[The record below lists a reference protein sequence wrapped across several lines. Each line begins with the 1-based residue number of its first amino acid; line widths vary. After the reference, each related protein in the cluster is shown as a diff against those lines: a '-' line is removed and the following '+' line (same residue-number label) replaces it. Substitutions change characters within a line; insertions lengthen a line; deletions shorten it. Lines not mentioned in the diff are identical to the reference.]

1 VPAERRV
8 RQNLGGIAVEQ
19 IAPPVLAPHVDRTR
33 KDDSH
38 VTELLHVLV
47 QPPLPHELLS
57 LRVNEPGRRPTVD
70 TEQGVALVAPLRV
83 MLGDPGGSLVDL
95 LCCHQTLL
103 PLLICIQLTHTSGM
117 RREHRV
123 PPWPPGL
130 QLLDQVL
137 NAPLRTRP
145 VTEPKVLYNWTNRA
159 LKRLPVTC
167 SMKRCRA
174 LSEVLN
180 VIYLVWVEF
189 RTKGRLAQTSVMNA
203 FFSEMVV

>member
-1 VPAERRV
+1 MTRGSCHANRAPLWPGTSAHRLDGRWATILQVDVHSPPAMDC
-8 RQNLGGIAVEQ
+8 
-19 IAPPVLAPHVDRTR
+19 PP
-33 KDDSH
+33 
-38 VTELLHVLV
+38 LHV
-47 QPPLPHELLS
+47 S
-57 LRVNEPGRRPTVD
+57 EPRCRPTVD